1 MLLALVDDDYCFFSY
16 IDIGCNGRASDG
28 GVFERLGLKQAL
40 ENNSL
45 DIPEHSVILGD
56 AAFPLKKYLMKPFPT
71 RTTRREKVFNYRL
84 SRARRIVEN
93 AFGILVSRFRVFE
106 SFIALKP
113 QKVDIIVLAACS
125 LHNWLRKTTNSYITE
140 RCVDYE
146 DIQHSTINNG
156 SWRDQLQTTLRNL
169 SGTRN
174 NRSSREAILI
184 RNKYADLFITTEAVP
199 WQDRVID
206 ILNE

>member
-1 MLLALVDDDYCFFSY
+1 MDDDYCFSY

-28 GVFERLGLKQAL
+28 GVFERSGLKQAL
-40 ENNSL
+40 ENRYL
-45 DIPEHSVILGD
+45 VGD

-71 RTTRREKVFNYRL
+71 RATRREKVFNYRL

-93 AFGILVSRFRVFE
+93 AFGILVSRFRIFE
-106 SFIALKP
+106 SCIALKP
-113 QKVDIIVLAACS
+113 EKVDVIVLAACS
-125 LHNWLRKTTNSYITE
+125 LHNWLRKTTNTYITQ

-146 DIQHSTINNG
+146 DIQLCTIING
-156 SWRDQLQTTLRNL
+156 SWRDHLQTRNL

-174 NRSSREAILI
+174 NRSSREALLI

-199 WQDRVID
+199 WQDRLIN

>member
-1 MLLALVDDDYCFFSY
+1 MLLALVDDDYCFSY

-28 GVFERLGLKQAL
+28 GVFERSGLKQAL
-40 ENNSL
+40 ENKSL
-45 DIPEHSVILGD
+45 DIPEYSVIVGD
-56 AAFPLKKYLMKPFPT
+56 SAFPLKKYLMKPFPT
-71 RTTRREKVFNYRL
+71 RATRREKIFNYRL

-93 AFGILVSRFRVFE
+93 AFGILVSRFRIFE

-113 QKVDIIVLAACS
+113 EKVDVIVLAACS
-125 LHNWLRKTTNSYITE
+125 LHNWLRKTTNTYITQ

-146 DIQHSTINNG
+146 DIQLGTIING
-156 SWRDQLQTTLRNL
+156 SWRDHLQICLRNL

-184 RNKYADLFITTEAVP
+184 RNKYADLFITTETVP
-199 WQDRVID
+199 WQDRLINV
-206 ILNE
+206 LNE